1 MKITP
6 LEIRQHTFEKAMR
19 GYNRDEV
26 HAFLLSLSQEWEKMI
41 EESKSVKLELDHS
54 QKDVEKLR
62 EVESSLFKTLKTAE
76 ETGVNMVEQAKK
88 ETELMLK
95 EAHMNSEA
103 LINDAKTQARNI
115 IEEAEDKSKNTL
127 LGMRDEL
134 QKLESEYRS
143 LVNHKENLLV
153 DMRNLANSLLEKTDR
168 ITKTTSNGEFKDHQQ
183 SAIEEINA
191 VEEEVEKNPETT
203 LHSSPVPTVKKKV
216 FELNEQKKIPTI
228 RRGREV
234 VLHEKKDDN
243 VDLGQKYNEE
253 RTVDK
258 ERERNQAQEQNVID
272 SNDNKNSM
280 NRLQTINQPAP
291 HVLHTNTPILD
302 REKKQ
307 KPLKITDKIPD
318 TSGLFTLKD
327 NNNDVNRPKGNN
339 KGLDDLNIKEIR
351 GTGSSSNVHGQISF
365 FDKLED

>member
-26 HAFLLSLSQEWEKMI
+26 HAFLLSLSQEWEKMN
-41 EESKSVKLELDHS
+41 EESKNLKLELERS

-143 LVNHKENLLV
+143 LLNHKENLLV

-168 ITKTTSNGEFKDHQQ
+168 ITKTTNNTDFNLHQE
-183 SAIEEINA
+183 SAINKITA
-191 VEEEVEKNPETT
+191 LEEEVEKKPEET
-203 LHSSPVPTVKKKV
+203 PTIKKKV
-216 FELNEQKKIPTI
+216 FELKDKKTIPTI
-228 RRGREV
+228 RRGREI
-234 VLHEKKDDN
+234 VLHEKSEDNDDS
-243 VDLGQKYNEE
+243 VEE
-253 RTVDK
+253 YQINLTVSK
-258 ERERNQAQEQNVID
+258 EKERNQAEEQNVIE

-280 NRLQTINQPAP
+280 NTLQTSNQSTP
-291 HVLHTNTPILD
+291 HVLHSNTPILD
-302 REKKQ
+302 RERKQ
-307 KPLKITDKIPD
+307 KPLKITDKVPD
-318 TSGLFTLKD
+318 VSSFMKVKD
-327 NNNDVNRPKGNN
+327 SKSINDKLDSPIVNN
-339 KGLDDLNIKEIR
+339 KNVDDLTIKER
-351 GTGSSSNVHGQISF
+351 GSTGSSKNVHGQISF